1 MRIAA
6 KILFVACLG
15 GLLMFVAHFGAF
27 LRYYYAPD
35 LRHVPYWWAYV
46 VLYPL
51 GAVLVVQRGW
61 LRPLGAAA
69 AICLLPA
76 MYFLALGVLESNWT
90 TSSTAIL
97 GVGVAFVVAVIVA
110 SWTARHHHRAHSAV

>member
-1 MRIAA
+1 MRTVA
-6 KILFVACLG
+6 KFVLVACLG

-27 LRYYYAPD
+27 LRYYYAPG

-61 LRPLGAAA
+61 LRPLEAAV

-97 GVGVAFVVAVIVA
+97 GVGVAFVAALIGA
-110 SWTARHHHRAHSAV
+110 SLTARRHHRAHAAA